1 MKLKVWGC
9 RGSIASPGKHT
20 VKYGG
25 NTTCYE
31 IRSEAGDLLILDSGT
46 GFRELGDSLI
56 PQMPI
61 TAHILI
67 SHTHYDHVIGYPFF
81 APFYVPSN
89 DFKLYGP
96 AVFDKNFRT
105 VMKELLSYSFFPVR
119 LEELAAKMTYKDM
132 HEETMQ
138 MGPFLVEATFANHPV
153 TTLAYR
159 ISCDGKTIVYTGDTE
174 PLINHLADQNDA
186 DPEDIA
192 EVQDV
197 IDEQTLKWTNF
208 LKNADLALY
217 DAQYTPEEYPKFKG
231 WGHTAM
237 DDAIKFC
244 AKSDVKKLL
253 LTHHE
258 PKRSDEE
265 IDKLLVRWQ
274 NESLEQ
280 NHNMSID
287 FAKEGTTYEI

>member
-9 RGSIASPGKHT
+9 RGSIAVPGKQT

-31 IRSEAGDLLILDSGT
+31 IRSNDGDLLILDSGT
-46 GFRELGDSLI
+46 GFRELGASLI
-56 PQMPI
+56 PQMPLS
-61 TAHILI
+61 AHIVI

-81 APFYVPSN
+81 APFYVPTN
-89 DFKLYGP
+89 EFKLYGP

-119 LEELAAKMTYKDM
+119 LDELAAKMTYKDM
-132 HEETMQ
+132 HEGTIQ

-159 ISCDGKTIVYTGDTE
+159 ITCDGKTIVYTGDTE
-174 PLINHLADQNDA
+174 PLINHLEQEKDA

-197 IDEQTLKWTNF
+197 IDEQNIKWTNF
-208 LKNADLALY
+208 LSNADLALY
-217 DAQYTPEEYPKFKG
+217 DAQYTPEEYPQFKG

-237 DDAIKFC
+237 DDAIEFC
-244 AKSDVKKLL
+244 SKANVKKLL

-258 PKRSDEE
+258 PKRSDQD
-265 IDKLLVRWQ
+265 IDNLLIRWQ
-274 NESLEQ
+274 NESLKQ
-280 NHNMSID
+280 NLNIEID
-287 FAKEGTTYEI
+287 FAKEGTTYEL